1 MVAQYAYTPWGE
13 LESAAQAFDSVSTL
27 RWKGL
32 PYDAETGFYAMRARY
47 YDPKIRRFVSED
59 PIGLSGGINTY
70 AFAAGDPINASDPSG
85 LDPCTAEQLEQGW
98 RDIQVGI
105 PDGPDSRTECMSNGG
120 LPPIL
125 VRGWAPRI
133 DWAAA
138 FRELLD
144 LEAEGY
150 SAAWNG
156 GTPPPG
162 GGTGY
167 LLGLASQ
174 AIGVRAP
181 VARAAASS
189 EALGAFAETLTPTV
203 TVAKNIPSRP
213 FINSPLLIREIMS
226 TTRPRADPMG
236 VFGVWRWDVAGSYN
250 GVSGTWELV
259 VNAQTRQ
266 IYHFL
271 FKGAR

>member
-1 MVAQYAYTPWGE
+1 
-13 LESAAQAFDSVSTL
+13 VSTL